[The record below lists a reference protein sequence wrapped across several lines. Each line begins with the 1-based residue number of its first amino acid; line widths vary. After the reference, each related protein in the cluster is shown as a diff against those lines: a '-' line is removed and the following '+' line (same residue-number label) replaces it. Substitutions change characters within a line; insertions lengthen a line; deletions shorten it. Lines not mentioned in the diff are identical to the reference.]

1 MVSVERPSRDTIPLN
16 MTSVLILTMD
26 IKRVWAMEPTRD
38 NIKELCIYIPL
49 RHQLMQEANRDMTK
63 F

>member
-1 MVSVERPSRDTIPLN
+1 MNS
-16 MTSVLILTMD
+16 MLIITMD

-38 NIKELCIYIPL
+38 NIKELSVSIPL
-49 RHQLMQEANRDMTK
+49 RHQLMKEANIDMTK